1 LRMLSRR
8 IVTAAVGLPILAAAV
23 IMGGFLFAILAVWA
37 AAVGAWELCRMA
49 KAWGQPPHTPVAV
62 AAAALYAGTWLW
74 MDFAAPSALW
84 VAAADSRETLMA
96 ASLGGIALAALML
109 AWGRGV
115 GGRAGRAAAT
125 AWIAL
130 LVGGTMFHA
139 VTLRSVP
146 DGGVWDGADGAVWI
160 VFALAVTFASD
171 TGAYFVG
178 RALGSRKL
186 APSISPNKTWEGAV
200 GGLLAAAAV
209 GAALGALLLTN
220 DQPPQV
226 YTRPTVS
233 PALVALAAG
242 AAGGA
247 LGLVGMFGDLYIS
260 KLKRRAGFD
269 DSGTLFPGHGGILD
283 RMDSLMFTVTA
294 AAWMA
299 VGAGG

>member
-1 LRMLSRR
+1 MRMLSRR

-37 AAVGAWELCRMA
+37 AAVGAWELSRMA
-49 KAWGQPPHTPVAV
+49 KAWGQSPHTPVAV
-62 AAAALYAGTWLW
+62 AAAAVYAGTWLW
-74 MDFAAPSALW
+74 MDFAAPSGLW
-84 VAAADSRETLMA
+84 TAAADSRETLMA
-96 ASLGGIALAALML
+96 ASLGGIALSALML
-109 AWGRGV
+109 VW
-115 GGRAGRAAAT
+115 GRAGRAAAT
-125 AWIAL
+125 AWIVL

-139 VTLRSVP
+139 VTLRNAA
-146 DGGVWDGADGAVWI
+146 DGGFWDGADGAVWI
-160 VFALAVTFASD
+160 VFALTVTFASD

-178 RALGSRKL
+178 RAFGSRKL

-200 GGLLAAAAV
+200 GGLAAAAV

-220 DQPPQV
+220 DRPPQV
-226 YTRPTVS
+226 YTRQTVS

-283 RMDSLMFTVTA
+283 RMDSLMFTVMA

-299 VGAGG
+299 VGVGG